1 MENYDNIIKMENY
14 DNIIKME
21 NYDNIIKMENYDE
34 IIDKRLNEKDR
45 MLISCWRC
53 NNKGMQFLFIQ

>member
-1 MENYDNIIKMENY
+1 
-14 DNIIKME
+14 ME